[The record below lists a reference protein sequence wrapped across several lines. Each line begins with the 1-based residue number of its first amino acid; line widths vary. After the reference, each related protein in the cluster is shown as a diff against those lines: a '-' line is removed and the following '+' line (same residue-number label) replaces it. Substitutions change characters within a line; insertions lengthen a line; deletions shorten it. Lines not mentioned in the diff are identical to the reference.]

1 MGYLAVAIR
10 NALCSMRLKFIPM
23 LHAPCAMRFCLVALP
38 YALCSM
44 LFLLLPVASEA
55 QGLLQGISGSVEFNY
70 SFLSTKTTD
79 ASGNTIKTNVN
90 GYNPKFI
97 LDINTQIWPNLKLR
111 TGGTF
116 EGIIADIH
124 TNGEK
129 TKTTIINLAPY
140 IDLTL
145 ETPLYKAGLGYQRLQ
160 QEAKVLRVPSTTLI
174 SDYYY
179 GNFGWKPEG
188 LPTVD
193 ILLSR
198 RNIYDNDKS
207 FLDIK
212 EEFASL
218 TSRYEYQG
226 PIFQGLVLDYR
237 GTYLHRRDDLIELDV
252 TQYTHAGRV
261 AYSNSFFDKRIS
273 LSTTYNILYQE
284 NITDS
289 AGKGFVSTQVFP
301 LGGLS
306 SLDDFPLDGALDPNP
321 ALIDGNLTASAGI
334 DIGLI
339 QIGDDP
345 RRRNIGLDFVT
356 PTEVN
361 KLFVWVDRALPPS
374 ISGVFPW
381 DIYASSD
388 NLNWVLVHHLFSAPF
403 GPFDNRFEI
412 KFPNVTARFI
422 KVVTRGLTLADPGA
436 AAFPDIFV
444 TEMQA
449 FLETSVKAG
458 KETINRITH
467 NYDLD
472 VKAMILNNPSL
483 YYELYYFFNRVE
495 FGPTALQRYDLSN
508 SLNVNH
514 RFSQIFSGK
523 AKVGIENGKRENEK
537 LFAYFYDASL
547 IADPLAT
554 LHNTL
559 TFSGRNEEVEGR
571 PNNIN
576 SLFLYNTAKLYQ
588 GIDIGLN
595 GGLIFTKQETGEKG
609 RDLVVNLQAN
619 IIPHRTITL
628 GLNYSDTLSRRTGGE
643 RGSSLKNI
651 QTLDFNVSY
660 NPVRT
665 LNLYATIQV
674 IIETGQKTQTTQNYA
689 VNWSPFPDGAL
700 QFNIAYN
707 EDYNTQEHLK
717 ERIFLPSIR
726 YNLSKRSYIDVSYQ
740 LIHSKSDIQKTDSNL
755 FSTNVKI
762 FF

>member
-1 MGYLAVAIR
+1 MNHRDFTLF
-10 NALCSMRLKFIPM
+10 RL
-23 LHAPCAMRFCLVALP
+23 V
-38 YALCSM
+38 
-44 LFLLLPVASEA
+44 FLLSLFSLFFLPGQVFG

-79 ASGNTIKTNVN
+79 ASGNTVKTDVH
-90 GYNPKFI
+90 GYNPKLI
-97 LDINTQIWPNLKLR
+97 LDVNTQIWPNLRFR

-116 EGIIADIH
+116 EGIIADIN
-124 TNGEK
+124 TNGVK
-129 TKTTIINLAPY
+129 TKTTIINLTPY

-160 QEAKVLRVPSTTLI
+160 QEAKASQVPSTTLI

-179 GNFGWKPEG
+179 GNFVWKPEG
-188 LPTVD
+188 LPTID
-193 ILLSR
+193 TLISR

-212 EEFASL
+212 EDYASL

-237 GTYLHRRDDLIELDV
+237 GTYLHRRDDLIDLDV
-252 TQYTHAGRV
+252 TQYTHQGRV

-273 LSTTYNILYQE
+273 LATTYNILYQD
-284 NITDS
+284 NVTDS
-289 AGKGFVSTQVFP
+289 TGKGFLSTQVFP

-306 SLDDFPLDGALDPNP
+306 SLNDFPLNGALNPNP
-321 ALIDGNLTASAGI
+321 ALIDGNLTVSAGI

-339 QIGDDP
+339 PIGGDP

-361 KLFVWVDRALPPS
+361 KLFVWVDRALPAS
-374 ISGVFPW
+374 ISNIFPW
-381 DIYASSD
+381 DIYVSTD
-388 NLNWVLVHHLFSAPF
+388 NLNWILVQNLFSAPF

-412 KFPNVTARFI
+412 KFSNVTARYI

-436 AAFPDIFV
+436 AGFPNIFI

-449 FLETSVKAG
+449 FLETSVQAG
-458 KETINRITH
+458 KERIIRTTH

-495 FGPTALQRYDLSN
+495 FGPTALQRYDFSN
-508 SLNVNH
+508 SLNVNQ

-523 AKVGIENGKRENEK
+523 AKVGIENGKRENER

-595 GGLIFTKQETGEKG
+595 GGITFTKQVTGEIG
-609 RDLVVNLQAN
+609 RDFLINLQAN
-619 IIPHRTITL
+619 IIPHRTVSLI
-628 GLNYSDTLSRRTGGE
+628 LNYSDILSRRTGGE
-643 RGSSLKNI
+643 RRSSLKNT
-651 QTLDFNVSY
+651 QTLDFSVSY

-665 LNLYATIQV
+665 LNLYATVQV
-674 IIETGQKTQTTQNYA
+674 VIETGQKTQTIQNYA
-689 VNWSPFPDGAL
+689 INWSPFPDGAL

-707 EDYNTQEHLK
+707 EDYDTQTHLK

-740 LIHSKSDIQKTDSNL
+740 LIRSRSDIQKTDSNL
-755 FSTNVKI
+755 FSTNLKI
-762 FF
+762 YF

>member
-1 MGYLAVAIR
+1 MKYATR
-10 NALCSMRLKFIPM
+10 FALC
-23 LHAPCAMRFCLVALP
+23 ALLIFF
-38 YALCSM
+38 Y
-44 LFLLLPVASEA
+44 LPGVVFA
-55 QGLLQGISGSVEFNY
+55 QGLLQGISGSLEFNY

-79 ASGNTIKTNVN
+79 ASGNTTKTDVH
-90 GYNPKFI
+90 GYNPIFR
-97 LDINTQIWPNLKLR
+97 LDINTNIWPNLKLR
-111 TGGTF
+111 AGGTV
-116 EGIIADIH
+116 EGIIADIN
-124 TNGEK
+124 TNGVK
-129 TKTTIINLAPY
+129 SKTTNINLAPY
-140 IDLTL
+140 FDLTL

-160 QEAKVLRVPSTTLI
+160 QQTKVSGNPSTTLI

-179 GNFGWKPEG
+179 GNFKWIPEG
-188 LPTVD
+188 LPFID
-193 ILLSR
+193 ALLSR
-198 RNIYDNDKS
+198 RNVYDSDKS
-207 FLDIK
+207 FLDVK
-212 EEFASL
+212 EDFASL

-237 GTYLHRRDDLIELDV
+237 GTYLHRRDDLLDLDV
-252 TQYTHAGRV
+252 TQYTHQGRV

-284 NITDS
+284 NIADS
-289 AGKGFVSTQVFP
+289 AGKGFVSIQVFP
-301 LGGLS
+301 LAGLS
-306 SLDDFPLDGALDPNP
+306 SLDDFPIDGALDPNP
-321 ALIDGNLTASAGI
+321 ALIDGNLNAPGGV

-339 QIGDDP
+339 PIGGDP

-361 KLFVWVDRALPPS
+361 KLFVWVDRALPAS
-374 ISGVFPW
+374 ISDIFPW
-381 DIYASSD
+381 DIYFSSD
-388 NLNWVLVHHLFSAPF
+388 NLNWTLVTTLFSAPF

-412 KFPNVTARFI
+412 KFSNVAARYI

-436 AAFPDIFV
+436 AGFPNIFI

-458 KETINRITH
+458 KETIKRTTH

-495 FGPTALQRYDLSN
+495 LGPTAVQRYDLSN

-523 AKVGIENGKRENEK
+523 ARVGIENAKREDEK
-537 LFAYFYDASL
+537 IFAYFYDASL
-547 IADPLAT
+547 IADPLWT

-571 PNNIN
+571 PNNVN

-595 GGLIFTKQETGEKG
+595 GGVSFTKQENGEKG
-609 RDLVVNLQAN
+609 RDFTINLQAN
-619 IIPHRTITL
+619 IIPHRTMSL
-628 GLNYSDTLSRRTGGE
+628 NLNYSDTLSRRTGGE
-643 RGSSLKNI
+643 RGSSSKNI
-651 QTLDFNVSY
+651 QTLDFSVSY
-660 NPVRT
+660 NPLRT
-665 LNLYATIQV
+665 LNLYATVQV
-674 IIETGQKTQTTQNYA
+674 IVETGQKTQTTQNYA
-689 VNWSPFPDGAL
+689 INWSPFPDGAL
-700 QFNIAYN
+700 QFTLAYN
-707 EDYNTQEHLK
+707 ENYDTQNHLK
-717 ERIFLPSIR
+717 ERIFQPSIR

-740 LIHSKSDIQKTDSNL
+740 MIHSKSDIEKTDSNL
-755 FSTNVKI
+755 LSTTVKI